1 MTNHHKKV
9 PRNHDTKS
17 SLLAT
22 IMKMTLTKNQTDFA
36 SGFGTDSLENSIQSD
51 KTIQIMVTSWLS
63 HYLSVILSDP
73 FVKKW
78 FGWLMT
84 PVVLAFLMPAILCLF
99 LWGTSLLLYIHRVH
113 KRRLMRK
120 LTEAFDERDIVKA
133 GRHIV
138 AAIYDAQVRIFEQI
152 ITFPTRLINVQCS
165 LSSTFCKK

>member
-1 MTNHHKKV
+1 MTDHQKIF

-17 SLLAT
+17 SLLAAIMMMALT
-22 IMKMTLTKNQTDFA
+22 INQTDFA
-36 SGFGTDSLENSIQSD
+36 SGFGTDSLENSIQSN

-84 PVVLAFLMPAILCLF
+84 PVVLAFIMPAILCLF

-120 LTEAFDERDIVKA
+120 LTEAFDERDILKA

-138 AAIYDAQVRIFEQI
+138 AAIWDAQVGYFQK
-152 ITFPTRLINVQCS
+152 F
-165 LSSTFCKK
+165 